1 MRIRGC
7 AHRAALDEGW
17 RGPTAGGMCTLL
29 FPLELSQ
36 LQRSG
41 NARVGQR
48 GALRRVPRPVHG
60 LQQSPWENDEG

>member
-48 GALRRVPRPVHG
+48 GALRSAPSSQACAQSAAEPVG
-60 LQQSPWENDEG
+60 E